1 VNNNAAVLE
10 LLADVSEIESAQ
22 TSDDVLKTFQ
32 TAIGKCGLRSFL
44 ITGLPIPHDSEWHRA
59 ILYDGWPREWFTRYK
74 SQGHFLHDPCA
85 ARSRM
90 TAKPF
95 LWHQLPADRLT
106 VRARLVMSEAAE
118 FGMKDGLCVPVHMPL
133 AGPAVVTAASD
144 RIEIPP
150 GALPLIE
157 TLCVHA
163 FRRLSGFHAACASEE
178 IKAPLTPRERELL
191 QWSAQGKSTD
201 DISCILGVS
210 TNTVES
216 HHRNIRDKLDAI
228 NVAHAIVKALRRHEI
243 QI

>member
-1 VNNNAAVLE
+1 MNNAAVLE
-10 LLADVSEIESAQ
+10 FLAEISEIDSAQ
-22 TSDDVLKTFQ
+22 SSDDVLKIFRTS
-32 TAIGKCGLRSFL
+32 IGNYGLRSFL
-44 ITGLPIPHDSEWHRA
+44 ISGLPIPHDSEWHRA
-59 ILYDGWPREWFTRYK
+59 ILYDGWPREWFMRYK
-74 SQGHFLHDPCA
+74 SQGHFPHDPCA
-85 ARSRM
+85 AHSRL

-95 LWHQLPADRLT
+95 LWHQLPPDRMT
-106 VRARLVMSEAAE
+106 VRGRLVMDEAAE
-118 FGMKDGLCVPVHMPL
+118 FGMKDGFCAPVHVPL

-157 TLCVHA
+157 TLCVHT
-163 FRRLSGFHAACASEE
+163 FHKLSGFRAEREE
-178 IKAPLTPRERELL
+178 IKTPLTSRERELL

-201 DISCILGVS
+201 DISSILGVT